1 MDKMNMTIDIED
13 KKAREVIDMLVTKI
27 ETMNERTK
35 KHTKD
40 IQELRKRLII
50 LEKEKKKKIEN
61 FEKKLR
67 DNYFIMTEEML
78 EDLK

>member
-1 MDKMNMTIDIED
+1 MNMTIDIED